1 MKDGKAGNGYFE
13 SVLQADVPKSR
24 DGKHKQIVERLLR
37 ELGELKPGMAMKVP
51 LSELPDSKE
60 NIRSALTRA
69 ANQRQIRVATS
80 SNDEHLFVW
89 KKYVANGI

>member
-1 MKDGKAGNGYFE
+1 MKNGKDGNGHFE
-13 SVLQADVPKSR
+13 SILQADVPKSR

-37 ELGELKPGMAMKVP
+37 ELAELKPGMAMKVP

-69 ANQRQIRVATS
+69 ANQRQIRIATS

-89 KKYVANGI
+89 KKHMANGN

>member
-1 MKDGKAGNGYFE
+1 MKNGKDGQGYFE
-13 SVLQADVPKSR
+13 SILQVDVPKSR

-69 ANQRQIRVATS
+69 ANQRQIGIATS

-89 KKYVANGI
+89 KKHLTNGN

>member
-51 LSELPDSKE
+51 LCELPDSKE

-69 ANQRQIRVATS
+69 ANQRQIRIATS
-80 SNDEHLFVW
+80 SNDDHLFVW
-89 KKYVANGI
+89 MKHMANGN

>member
-1 MKDGKAGNGYFE
+1 MKNGKDGQGYFE
-13 SVLQADVPKSR
+13 SILQVDVPKSR

-69 ANQRQIRVATS
+69 ANQRQIRIATS
-80 SNDEHLFVW
+80 SNDDHLFVW
-89 KKYVANGI
+89 KKHMANGN

>member
-1 MKDGKAGNGYFE
+1 MKDGKGGHGHFE
-13 SVLQADVPKSR
+13 SILQVDVPKSR

-69 ANQRQIRVATS
+69 ANQRQIGIATS

-89 KKYVANGI
+89 KKHVTGN

>member
-37 ELGELKPGMAMKVP
+37 ELAELKPGMAMKVP

-69 ANQRQIRVATS
+69 ANQRQIRIATS

-89 KKYVANGI
+89 KKHMANGN